1 MSRSTWHWSPE
12 DGKLVEGPGPR
23 RTDGS
28 GDGWRFSDR
37 IYSGKPFKAP
47 DGTVIDSRKKHRDYM
62 KRAGVT
68 TVDDFKGEWAA
79 AQKRR
84 EDVFAGR
91 HDKRERR
98 EAIARSIEMLQ
109 QGGRRGS

>member
-12 DGKLVEGPGPR
+12 AGKLVEGPGPR

-68 TVDDFKGEWAA
+68 TMDDFKGDWDRAA
-79 AQKRR
+79 KHR

-91 HDKRERR
+91 NDKAARR
-98 EAIARSIEMLQ
+98 EALARAIEKHS
-109 QGGRRGS
+109 GN

>member
-37 IYSGKPFKAP
+37 LYSGSPFKAH
-47 DGTVIDSRKKHRDYM
+47 DGTIIDSKKKHREYM
-62 KRAGVT
+62 KRHSLA
-68 TVDDFKGEWAA
+68 TVDDCKDEWARA
-79 AQKRR
+79 K
-84 EDVFAGR
+84 
-91 HDKRERR
+91 ERR
-98 EAIARSIEMLQ
+98 EAIHGAKPFDTKQRREEVARAIHRLEQ
-109 QGGRRGS
+109 QGRG